1 VPRKKIRD
9 RRRFRQ
15 RMPAIFSR
23 LGPRHRSFDCREMR
37 PRHVAVAIESLA
49 FRVVHEIVPTVE
61 NDPRRIVEVRS
72 EIGGAEEHGEA
83 KLIRTPPRV
92 NPKIARTTDRRPV
105 PPPDRRATSA
115 LLE

>member
-1 VPRKKIRD
+1 
-9 RRRFRQ
+9 
-15 RMPAIFSR
+15 MPAIFSR
-23 LGPRHRSFDCREMR
+23 LCSGHRGFDSREMR
-37 PRHVAVAIESLA
+37 PRHVAVTIESLA

-72 EIGGAEEHGEA
+72 EIGGAEEHGGSR
-83 KLIRTPPRV
+83 LIRPPPRV
-92 NPKIARTTDRRPV
+92 NPKITRTTDRRPV

>member
-1 VPRKKIRD
+1 
-9 RRRFRQ
+9 
-15 RMPAIFSR
+15 M
-23 LGPRHRSFDCREMR
+23 C

-72 EIGGAEEHGEA
+72 EIVGAEEHGGA